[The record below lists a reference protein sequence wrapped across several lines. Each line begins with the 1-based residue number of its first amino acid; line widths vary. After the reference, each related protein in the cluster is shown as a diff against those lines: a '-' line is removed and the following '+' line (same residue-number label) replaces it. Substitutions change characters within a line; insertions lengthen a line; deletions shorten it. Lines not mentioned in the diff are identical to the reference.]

1 MNSAVKLVF
10 SHCSTNKLSL
20 NLRKTNFI
28 VVKSPNIRVN
38 INIQYIGRDHSK
50 YSGVIIYKHLSWGAH
65 IQHVNNRVAKN
76 IGKIHKLRYYL
87 DLKIMRE
94 LYGNLS

>member
-1 MNSAVKLVF
+1 M
-10 SHCSTNKLSL
+10 
-20 NLRKTNFI
+20 
-28 VVKSPNIRVN
+28 VVKSPKIRVN

-50 YSGVIIYKHLSWGAH
+50 YSGVFIYKHLSWDAH

-87 DLKIMRE
+87 DLKTMRE
-94 LYGNLS
+94 LYHTIIFLTSTMAI